1 MWRLIKRFW
10 CGLIPTGFH
19 YSIPFVIWQRRSNKA
34 LHTIRGPII
43 CTCWQ
48 YFFTT
53 TYLVGNDSIFD
64 WFCVIYFCKWWQSMN
79 VLLFYCCVMIIIT
92 YSGTL
97 VFHCIMFEPLITDY
111 FCVILPEIDWNL
123 TSGQIECDDLATLIV
138 FLINIKSKPMM
149 NNEAKCVFVN
159 KLTSLHV
166 DSGCGVFVHI
176 DYIIQYNLSLILTFF
191 H

>member
-1 MWRLIKRFW
+1 MAVNE
-10 CGLIPTGFH
+10 C
-19 YSIPFVIWQRRSNKA
+19 
-34 LHTIRGPII
+34 II
-43 CTCWQ
+43 
-48 YFFTT
+48 
-53 TYLVGNDSIFD
+53 
-64 WFCVIYFCKWWQSMN
+64 
-79 VLLFYCCVMIIIT
+79 VLLLCDDNYHIQWYTCFSLYNVN
-92 YSGTL
+92 
-97 VFHCIMFEPLITDY
+97 EPLITDY
-111 FCVILPEIDWNL
+111 FFVILPEIDWNL